1 MSFWNL
7 SDGETAADT
16 PKEYDGGGG
25 NFAPIPNDSS
35 VLAIIEEAKW
45 TTNENN
51 GDPREYISARWS
63 VMAPE
68 QFKNRKVFQKLW
80 VSDFDPNVK
89 DETKA
94 QKKKDNALK
103 MLAGIDANAGGNLTR
118 IQENPTNDSMAMHLT
133 NKPMVIKLMIW
144 SMPSNTGGDPMEGN
158 WIAAVSPADKPLAV
172 GADSRPAPK
181 PSEASRYL
189 EDDDIPF

>member
-45 TTNENN
+45 TTAENN
-51 GDPREYISARWS
+51 GDPRDFITAKWS
-63 VMAPE
+63 IMAPE

-80 VSDFDPNVK
+80 VSDFDPNAK

-94 QKKKDNALK
+94 KTKRDKARK

-118 IQENPTNDSMAMHLT
+118 SNEAPSDDSMAMHLT

-172 GADSRPAPK
+172 GADSRPAPSAA
-181 PSEASRYL
+181 PASRVL
-189 EDDDIPF
+189 DDDIPF